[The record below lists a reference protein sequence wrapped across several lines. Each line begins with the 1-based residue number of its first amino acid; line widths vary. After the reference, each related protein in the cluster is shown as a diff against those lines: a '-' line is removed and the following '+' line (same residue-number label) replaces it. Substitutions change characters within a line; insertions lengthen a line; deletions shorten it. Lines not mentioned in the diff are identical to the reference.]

1 MASSFG
7 YSLNFIRYF
16 LTLCEESINPF
27 SANFRPKQEEWEK
40 LAFLPLK
47 SNICIY
53 SWYYQPTIFYLCKMV
68 GIRKKYKEYGHF
80 LQINDSRSTIGPN
93 FHSYAL

>member
-16 LTLCEESINPF
+16 LAPLQRDVNPF
-27 SANFRPKQEEWEK
+27 SANFRPKTGRKGKIGIHSFEIK
-40 LAFLPLK
+40 YLSLLFG
-47 SNICIY
+47 
-53 SWYYQPTIFYLCKMV
+53 YYQPTIFYLCKMV
-68 GIRKKYKEYGHF
+68 GIRKKYKVYGHF

-93 FHSYAL
+93 LNS